1 MSINTG
7 GGGAYTKTT
16 LVAGMCESESAGLDT
31 KGNTKGNLALDNIH
45 KALVW
50 YQQFT
55 TLQK

>member
-16 LVAGMCESESAGLDT
+16 LVAGMCESGGAGLDT
-31 KGNTKGNLALDNIH
+31 KGNTKRNLALHNLH

-55 TLQK
+55 AHEK